1 MISRLRTGKWP
12 TFFLQCRVPVF
23 AVLAGCPG
31 EAAGRIVG
39 AVPPLWLTLGP
50 RRFLRSRRLRR
61 DADRRLRR
69 VEGGQLERIA
79 VVVFG
84 RCQALLVMLL
94 LLLESIGV
102 VVDMLLVM
110 KMHGVVAVGMLLL
123 LLLEV

>member
-12 TFFLQCRVPVF
+12 TFFLQRRVPVF
-23 AVLAGCPG
+23 AVLAWCPG
-31 EAAGRIVG
+31 EAAGWIVG
-39 AVPPLWLTLGP
+39 AVPALWLTLGP

-69 VEGGQLERIA
+69 VEGGQLQRIA

-84 RCQALLVMLL
+84 RCRALLMM
-94 LLLESIGV
+94 LLLESILV

>member
-1 MISRLRTGKWP
+1 MANLC
-12 TFFLQCRVPVF
+12 LQCRVPVF
-23 AVLAGCPG
+23 AVLAWCPRK
-31 EAAGRIVG
+31 AAGRIVG
-39 AVPPLWLTLGP
+39 TVPPLWLTLGP

-69 VEGGQLERIA
+69 VEGGQLQRIA

-84 RCQALLVMLL
+84 RCRALLM

-102 VVDMLLVM
+102 VGDMLLVM

-123 LLLEV
+123 LL

>member
-1 MISRLRTGKWP
+1 M
-12 TFFLQCRVPVF
+12 
-23 AVLAGCPG
+23 
-31 EAAGRIVG
+31 
-39 AVPPLWLTLGP
+39 PPLWLTLGP

-84 RCQALLVMLL
+84 RCRALLLM
-94 LLLESIGV
+94 LLLESIGA

>member
-1 MISRLRTGKWP
+1 MANL
-12 TFFLQCRVPVF
+12 FLQCRLPVL

-39 AVPPLWLTLGP
+39 TVPPLWLTLGP

-61 DADRRLRR
+61 DAARRLRR
-69 VEGGQLERIA
+69 VEGGQLQRIA

-84 RCQALLVMLL
+84 RCRALLVMLL
-94 LLLESIGV
+94 ESIVG

-110 KMHGVVAVGMLLL
+110 KVHGVVAVGMLLL

>member
-1 MISRLRTGKWP
+1 MANL
-12 TFFLQCRVPVF
+12 FLQCRVPVF
-23 AVLAGCPG
+23 AVLARCPG

-39 AVPPLWLTLGP
+39 TVPPLWLTLGS
-50 RRFLRSRRLRR
+50 RRLLRSRRLRR

-79 VVVFG
+79 VVFG
-84 RCQALLVMLL
+84 RCRALLLL

-102 VVDMLLVM
+102 VDNMLLVM
-110 KMHGVVAVGMLLL
+110 KVHGVVAVVMLLLL